1 MNVTQVTADSG
12 DIQAVNKTV
21 RFNDTVE
28 VFQYQKA
35 PKCLMLIQAKYV
47 HLLEDEKDKRIYRS
61 ARLTGCTTRLNM
73 STTRRNKH
81 GEICF
86 IVNVEGNGEAELHRF
101 KKLIH
106 DKFSDILFTR
116 A

>member
-1 MNVTQVTADSG
+1 MNVRQVTPDSG
-12 DIQAVNKTV
+12 DVQAVKKTV

-28 VFQYQKA
+28 VFQYRKA

-61 ARLTGCTTRLNM
+61 ARLTGCTACLNM

-86 IVNVEGNGEAELHRF
+86 VVNVEGNREAELHKF
-101 KKLIH
+101 KKLMH
-106 DKFSDILFTR
+106 DKFFDILFTR

>member
-1 MNVTQVTADSG
+1 MNVRQVTADSG
-12 DIQAVNKTV
+12 DVRAAKKTV

-35 PKCLMLIQAKYV
+35 PKCFMLIQTKYV
-47 HLLEDEKDKRIYRS
+47 QLLEDEKDKRIYRS
-61 ARLTGCTTRLNM
+61 ARLTECTTRLNM
-73 STTRRNKH
+73 YTTRRNKH

-86 IVNVEGNGEAELHRF
+86 IVNVEGNREAELHRF
-101 KKLIH
+101 KKLMH
-106 DKFSDILFTR
+106 DILFIR